1 MMVLETYNIVTT
13 VMESAIAIVLTWRQ
27 VAAGAD
33 FVVMEDPELRATSP
47 TLRMMSHFTGLV
59 KLALDLV
66 RQQRQQQRQQAPA
79 PAAGQRG

>member
-1 MMVLETYNIVTT
+1 MAQ
-13 VMESAIAIVLTWRQ
+13 SASLNSWRQ

-33 FVVMEDPELRATSP
+33 FVVVEDPGLRATSP

-66 RQQRQQQRQQAPA
+66 RQQRQLQQQAPA
-79 PAAGQRG
+79 AAAAQRQ